1 LNMKVLLLKDV
12 YKLGRA
18 GDIKKVAN
26 GYGRNFLIPQG
37 FAIPATPNSIK
48 MAESIG
54 KKASERRAVLN
65 NELKGVADLLQGLEL
80 RFPVKAGE
88 TGKLYG
94 SVSAQMIIDKI
105 KEIKDIE
112 IVRHQLVMEPIRNL
126 GEFDIPVNLTLDLV
140 PEIKVIIHREGEVRK
155 AVVPEPVIIPEPVKE
170 VVAEETSVEEDATE
184 A

>member
-1 LNMKVLLLKDV
+1 MKVLLLKDV

>member
-1 LNMKVLLLKDV
+1 MKVLLLKDV

-155 AVVPEPVIIPEPVKE
+155 VVVPEPVIIPEPVKE

>member
-1 LNMKVLLLKDV
+1 
-12 YKLGRA
+12 
-18 GDIKKVAN
+18 
-26 GYGRNFLIPQG
+26 
-37 FAIPATPNSIK
+37 

-65 NELKGVADLLQGLEL
+65 NELKGVAEILQGLEI

-94 SVSAQMIIDKI
+94 SVSAQMIIDKL
-105 KEIKDIE
+105 KEMKDIE

-126 GEFDIPVNLTLDLV
+126 GEYDIPVNLTLDLV
-140 PEIKVIIHREGEVRK
+140 PEIKVIVHREGEVRK
-155 AVVPEPVIIPEPVKE
+155 AVVAEPVLETVIETVK
-170 VVAEETSVEEDATE
+170 AEEETAE

>member
-1 LNMKVLLLKDV
+1 MKVLLLKDV

-18 GDIKKVAN
+18 GDVKKVAN

-65 NELKGVADLLQGLEL
+65 NELKGVAEILQGLEL

-94 SVSAQMIIDKI
+94 SVSAQMIIDKL
-105 KEIKDIE
+105 KETKDIE
-112 IVRHQLVMEPIRNL
+112 VVRHQLVMEPIRNL
-126 GEFDIPVNLTLDLV
+126 GEYDIPVNLTLDLV
-140 PEIKVIIHREGEVRK
+140 PEIKVIVHREGEVRK
-155 AVVPEPVIIPEPVKE
+155 VVVPEPVRETVIETVVVDVEAEAPEE
-170 VVAEETSVEEDATE
+170 ESAEA
-184 A
+184 

>member
-1 LNMKVLLLKDV
+1 MKVLLLKDV

-65 NELKGVADLLQGLEL
+65 NELKGVSDILQGLEL

-94 SVSAQMIIDKI
+94 SVSAQMIIDKL
-105 KEIKDIE
+105 KEMKDIE

-126 GEFDIPVNLTLDLV
+126 GEYDIPVNLTLDLV
-140 PEIKVIIHREGEVRK
+140 PEIKVIVHREGEVRK
-155 AVVPEPVIIPEPVKE
+155 AVVAEPVRE
-170 VVAEETSVEEDATE
+170 VVAEAVPEAVAETVAVDEEAAE
-184 A
+184 E